1 MSELENER
9 RRRMEAE
16 EKVARLQME
25 LDILNRELRLQNLQ
39 DMNSL
44 QNRRMA
50 ALDQYRREYERTHPP
65 THPPRREED
74 GEDEID

>member
-44 QNRRMA
+44 HNRRMA